1 MTGMQQLTFLA
12 PGAFEWREVA
22 APVLVADTDAIV
34 RPLAVARCDLDLHIA
49 TGRVPFPGPFAF
61 GHEMVGEVVDAGAA
75 SGVTP
80 GTRVIVPFQLSCG
93 RCANCHRGWTNSC
106 TAFPPYAGYGLAAG
120 SRPDFGG
127 GFSDLVHVPF
137 ADHMLVPVP
146 DGMPLEVAANCS
158 DNIADGWRGVA
169 APLAE
174 RPGASVLVIGG
185 LAQSV
190 GLYAVAAA
198 VALGAGTTV
207 YLDDDADRRARAQA
221 LGADAQPLALSD
233 GRRPKEQ
240 YDIVVEAAGDAAAL
254 AFAIQSTA
262 ANGVLTV
269 VSIHLGTTTPV
280 PLHQAYYK
288 GLTLHTGRVQ
298 SSALLHDVVGCIACG
313 KLNPAPVTHRLARF
327 ADAADAMT
335 EDGPKI
341 VFLR

>member
-12 PGAFEWREVA
+12 PGAFEWREVP

-106 TAFPPYAGYGLAAG
+106 TVFPPYAGYGLAAG
-120 SRPDFGG
+120 PRPDFGG

-190 GLYAVAAA
+190 GLYAGAAA

-233 GRRPKEQ
+233 GRRPMEQ

>member
-1 MTGMQQLTFLA
+1 MSSIEQLTFLK
-12 PGAFEWREVA
+12 PGLFEWREA
-22 APVLVADTDAIV
+22 TTPAIAADTDAIV

-61 GHEMVGEVVDAGAA
+61 GHEMVGEVIAAGDAA
-75 SGVTP
+75 GVVP

-93 RCANCHRGWTNSC
+93 RCDTCRRGWTNSC
-106 TAFPPYAGYGLAAG
+106 SAFPPYAAYGLAAG
-120 SRPDFGG
+120 PRTDYGG
-127 GFSDLVHVPF
+127 GLSGAVHVPF

-146 DGMPLEVAANCS
+146 ATMPVEIAANCS
-158 DNIADGWRGVA
+158 DNIADGWRRVA
-169 APLAE
+169 RPLAE
-174 RPGASVLVIGG
+174 RPGATVLVIGG

-221 LGADAQPLALSD
+221 LGAVAGPLALGDERSAN
-233 GRRPKEQ
+233 EQ

-254 AFAIQSTA
+254 AFAVQSTS

-298 SSALLHDVVGCIACG
+298 SSALLHDVVNCIACG
-313 KLNPAPVTHRLARF
+313 RLDTVPVTHRIARF
-327 ADAADAMT
+327 AEAPEAMT
-335 EDGPKI
+335 EAGPKI
-341 VFLR
+341 VFLV